1 MRAQI
6 NAANTEAGPILEEAS
21 SLMSQRT
28 ENEKKQQLLDA
39 FKHNFLISDA
49 ETVALTSTA
58 EPVNEEFFRVLNRVK
73 KIHRDCQVLLSSADQ
88 TLGLEILE
96 QSSKQLN
103 AGYQKLYRWVQR
115 EFKSLDLE
123 NPQINASIRRSL
135 RVLAERPTLFQ
146 SCLDFFAEAREHT
159 LSDAF
164 YAALTGQSAGGDEPH
179 QKPIELHAHDPLRY
193 VGDMLAWTHSSAVSE
208 REALEVLFVDQGD
221 EMAANL
227 RAGAEA
233 EPWNRPT
240 ENEDAEEEFDPK
252 KALNDLVGRDIAGV
266 ARVLRQRVEQVVQ
279 SHEDATLA
287 YKVANLMQFYRRTFI
302 KLLGDGGVILETL
315 SNLDEFATRQF
326 RVNMRDH
333 VASVQQTE
341 TLAAPSSDDLG
352 APDFFE
358 DALSTLRQLLKSYD
372 SSLAAI
378 SDPSTREEAFTPVLA
393 EALDSFLSLSASM
406 AKRIEEPYND
416 IFMLNCLLS
425 VRKTLLPYSF
435 VTGRLRQTN
444 EAINTYASNLTEYQ
458 HRFFLHTSGLA
469 SLLQPILSLPSFSG
483 PMTMLEL
490 PAFSID
496 SLARASQEL
505 DDFLPSALMD
515 AKDNVRQLRD
525 ARMAAE
531 VTEDAAERFCRDYEV
546 VEGKLMEADEH
557 LRGQERKEGDG
568 EIVLLR
574 DAFPRTV
581 GEIRVLLS

>member
-6 NAANTEAGPILEEAS
+6 DAANSEARPILNEAT

-28 ENEKKQQLLDA
+28 ETEKKQQILDA
-39 FKHNFLISDA
+39 FKGNFLISDA
-49 ETVALTSTA
+49 ESVALTSTA
-58 EPVNEEFFRVLNRVK
+58 EPVNEEFFTVLSRVK

-103 AGYQKLYRWVQR
+103 AGYQKLFRWVQR
-115 EFKSLDLE
+115 EFKTLDLE

-164 YAALTGQSAGGDEPH
+164 YAALTGASTGGDEPH

-193 VGDMLAWTHSSAVSE
+193 VGDMLAWTHASAVSE
-208 REALEVLFVDQGD
+208 REALESLFVAEGD

-240 ENEDAEEEFDPK
+240 EDEPAEEEFDPR
-252 KALNDLVGRDIAGV
+252 KALNELVGRDVAGV
-266 ARVLRQRVEQVVQ
+266 SRVLRQRVEQVLQ

-302 KLLGDGGVILETL
+302 KLLGEGGSAILETL
-315 SNLDEFATRQF
+315 NNLEEFATRQF

-333 VASVQQTE
+333 VASVQQNE
-341 TLAAPSSDDLG
+341 ILAAPAVNDLG
-352 APDFFE
+352 APDFLE

-372 SSLAAI
+372 TSLAAI
-378 SDPSTREEAFTPVLA
+378 SDPSNREEAFTPVLA
-393 EALDSFLSLSASM
+393 DSLDPFLALCTSM
-406 AKRIEEPYND
+406 GKRIEEPHND
-416 IFMLNCLLS
+416 IFLLNCLIS
-425 VRKTLLPYSF
+425 VRSTLLPNVF
-435 VTGRLRQTN
+435 VAQRLKATN
-444 EAINTYASNLTEYQ
+444 ATISTHVANLTSFQ
-458 HRFFLHTSGLA
+458 HRFLLHTSGLA
-469 SLLQPILSLPSFSG
+469 SLLQPLASLPSFAG
-483 PMTMLEL
+483 PQTILEL
-490 PAFSID
+490 PAFSLD
-496 SLARASQEL
+496 ALSHAAQDL

-525 ARMAAE
+525 AGIAVE
-531 VTEDAAERFCRDYEV
+531 VTEDAAEKFCGDFEM
-546 VEGKLMEADEH
+546 VESRLMEVDEY
-557 LRGQERKEGDG
+557 LRARKTDG
-568 EIVLLR
+568 AEDKFLLR
-574 DAFPRTV
+574 NAFPRTV